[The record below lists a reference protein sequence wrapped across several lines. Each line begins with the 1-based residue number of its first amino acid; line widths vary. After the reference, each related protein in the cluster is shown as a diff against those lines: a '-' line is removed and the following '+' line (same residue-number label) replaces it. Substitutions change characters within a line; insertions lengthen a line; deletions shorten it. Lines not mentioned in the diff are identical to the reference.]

1 MMFKFDPIHAIGII
15 ISLALFYQSARLVR
29 KRKESVFEFLLW
41 MSFGVV
47 LFSLAVG
54 SAIKTV
60 SMREQVQKIF
70 NFVGFSS
77 GFEGLFA
84 LAILGLLLMLF
95 YTYINAKTN
104 RNKLYDLNQ
113 ELALLRYEV
122 EKSQGDE
129 IPSDPTGNDD

>member
-1 MMFKFDPIHAIGII
+1 MMIKFDPIHAIGII
-15 ISLALFYQSARLVR
+15 IALALFYQSARLVR

-41 MSFGVV
+41 TSFGFV
-47 LFSLAVG
+47 LLVLSVG
-54 SAIKTV
+54 SALTTI
-60 SMREQVQKIF
+60 SMREQVQSVF

-77 GFEGLFA
+77 GFEGLFV

-113 ELALLRYEV
+113 ELALLRYEMQ
-122 EKSQGDE
+122 KRQDE
-129 IPSDPTGNDD
+129 EYERRYDEEN